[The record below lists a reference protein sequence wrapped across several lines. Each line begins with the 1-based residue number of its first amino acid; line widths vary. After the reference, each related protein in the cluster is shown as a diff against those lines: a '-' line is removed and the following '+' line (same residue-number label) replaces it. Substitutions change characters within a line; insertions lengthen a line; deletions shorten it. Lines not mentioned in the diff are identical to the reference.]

1 MALEHTSLETLHA
14 ITVNDRTTHLYGSR
28 PIKNIN
34 PSVKMP
40 VRTPKIKIQYMD
52 NMWHL
57 FVFGPGLHFVQFK
70 ITASD

>member
-1 MALEHTSLETLHA
+1 
-14 ITVNDRTTHLYGSR
+14 
-28 PIKNIN
+28 
-34 PSVKMP
+34 MP